1 MTNFLPPAVVDFDA
15 PALEQHGLYE
25 LLKLRSIVL
34 HSATQVVGARNA
46 TAAEARLLQEPR
58 GAAVLTM
65 QRQTFDDHGSVVEFG
80 THLYAASRYSFE
92 ISLLTT

>member
-1 MTNFLPPAVVDFDA
+1 
-15 PALEQHGLYE
+15 
-25 LLKLRSIVL
+25 
-34 HSATQVVGARNA
+34 
-46 TAAEARLLQEPR
+46 
-58 GAAVLTM
+58 M